1 MTSQWIVSETQR
13 LDAFLA
19 DQNDS
24 VSRARIQKA
33 ISSGFVEVNGEEVL
47 KIPYKLKEGDQV
59 VLKSQWDERLEETE
73 IIAFDLSIPVI
84 YEDDDCLVIDKLA
97 GYAVHPGSGMAEDEK
112 TILHGVAY
120 LFKERSIPFS
130 SDSVLVHRLDK
141 DTTGCLLIAKTRE
154 AHELLQSQ
162 FEKRDVNKSFLA
174 MFFGVP
180 NPSKALIDSPIG
192 RNLTDR
198 TKMSVLRT
206 GKSREAKTSYLT
218 LDSTDDTALL
228 QCDIYTGRTHQIRV
242 HLQSIGFPVIG
253 DSSYGSNESN
263 SFSNSMNIKNI
274 CLHAWKLSFL
284 SPTKMKVI
292 DLTIPPPDSFVDALN
307 VLKIDRST
315 I

>member
-162 FEKRDVNKSFLA
+162 FEKRDVNKSYLA
-174 MFFGVP
+174 IVFGVP